1 MVRASIVFLTV
12 LCALVSFAK
21 ESFSA
26 ALKTEC
32 IGSDKAT
39 HFLVYLHGFES
50 PKALSGEEEGNR
62 RVLEKL
68 AAKHS
73 LRVAIPQGPLCSNG
87 KRCWPAKTPKET
99 EETFK
104 AIQAAAEACRPLKG
118 PYSLLGFSNGGYFA
132 FKLYKI
138 HKDPFLR
145 HILASGSSG
154 LWDAGDKPNSFSDFD
169 LMIGSKDMT
178 LGNAKNLETKFRAVV
193 PAFRLHIFEGGH
205 VLNYETLEKLLPFK

>member
-1 MVRASIVFLTV
+1 MRAFIVV
-12 LCALVSFAK
+12 LAAAFASVSFAK
-21 ESFSA
+21 ENLSA
-26 ALKTEC
+26 PLKTEC
-32 IGSDKAT
+32 IGSEKAT

-62 RVLEKL
+62 LVLERL
-68 AAKHS
+68 AAKYS
-73 LRVAIPQGPLCSNG
+73 FRVAFPQGPLCGNG

-99 EETFK
+99 EETFQ
-104 AIQAAAEACRPLKG
+104 AIKTAIEVCRPLKG

-154 LWDAGDKPNSFSDFD
+154 LWDAGDKPNSLSDFE
-169 LMIGSKDMT
+169 LMIGSKDIT
-178 LGNAKNLETKFRAVV
+178 LGNAKSLETKLRAAV
-193 PAFRLHIFEGGH
+193 PAFRLHVFEGGH
-205 VLNYETLEKLLPFK
+205 VLNYETLEKLLPTK